1 MYRIG
6 ELARRTGTS
15 VDLLR
20 AWERRYGLL
29 RPARTAGGFRLYGD
43 DDAARVERMRSGL
56 AHGLAAAEA
65 ARAAIVEPER
75 SDELLPAL
83 LAFDGERAND
93 VLDKLFSRLSVE
105 GVLREAIQ
113 PALREIGDR
122 WARGEVS
129 VAQEHFASHLLR
141 GRLLALASRWDQG
154 VGPRALLACAPGDLH
169 DLPLVV
175 FGLALRERGW
185 RILFLGADTPLEV
198 VAATAATE
206 SPDLVVL
213 ASSRLHEPAPVA
225 ELATIAAGSR
235 LALAGRWPLL
245 DVPAVRLE
253 GDAVDLAAS
262 LDASVKRAYRVEE
275 AAG

>member
-29 RPARTAGGFRLYGD
+29 RPERTEGGFRLYGEE
-43 DDAARVERMRSGL
+43 DAARVERMRTGL
-56 AHGLAAAEA
+56 SHGLAAAEA
-65 ARAAIVEPER
+65 ARAALVPLER
-75 SDELLPAL
+75 SEELLPAL

-93 VLDKLFSRLSVE
+93 LLDKLFSRLSVE
-105 GVLREAIQ
+105 GVLRETIQ
-113 PALREIGDR
+113 PVLREIGDG

-129 VAQEHFASHLLR
+129 VAQEHFAAHLLR
-141 GRLLALASRWDQG
+141 GRLLALASRWGQG

-175 FGLALRERGW
+175 FGLACGSGGGGSSFSARIRRWRWSRPRRPQSAPSWSCSRARASASLRRSRSWLRSRQGP
-185 RILFLGADTPLEV
+185 A
-198 VAATAATE
+198 
-206 SPDLVVL
+206 
-213 ASSRLHEPAPVA
+213 SRLRV
-225 ELATIAAGSR
+225 
-235 LALAGRWPLL
+235 AGRCV
-245 DVPAVRLE
+245 DVPALRLE

-262 LDASVKRAYRVEE
+262 LDATVIRA
-275 AAG
+275 

>member
-29 RPARTAGGFRLYGD
+29 HPERTEGGFRLYGD
-43 DDAARVERMRSGL
+43 EDAARVERMRTGL
-56 AHGLAAAEA
+56 SHGLAAAEA
-65 ARAAIVEPER
+65 ARAALVPLER
-75 SDELLPAL
+75 SEGLLPAL

-93 VLDKLFSRLSVE
+93 LLDNLFSRLSIE
-105 GVLREAIQ
+105 GVLRESIQ

-129 VAQEHFASHLLR
+129 VAQEHFAANLLR

-154 VGPRALLACAPGDLH
+154 VGPRALLACAPGELH

-198 VAATAATE
+198 VASTAAAE

-213 ASSRLHEPAPVA
+213 ASSRLHEPAPLE
-225 ELATIAAGSR
+225 ELSAIAAGSR
-235 LALAGRWPLL
+235 LALAGRWPSV
-245 DVPAVRLE
+245 DVPALRLE
-253 GDAVDLAAS
+253 GDAVELAAS
-262 LDASVKRAYRVEE
+262 LDATVIRA
-275 AAG
+275 

>member
-6 ELARRTGTS
+6 ELARRTGTRA
-15 VDLLR
+15 DLLR

-29 RPARTAGGFRLYGD
+29 RPERTEGGFRLYGD
-43 DDAARVERMRSGL
+43 EDAARVERMRIGL
-56 AHGLAAAEA
+56 SQGLAAAEA
-65 ARAAIVEPER
+65 ARAALAPIER
-75 SDELLPAL
+75 SEELLPAL

-93 VLDKLFSRLSVE
+93 LLDNLFSRLSIE
-105 GVLREAIQ
+105 GVLRESIQ

-141 GRLLALASRWDQG
+141 ARLLSLASRWGQG

-169 DLPLVV
+169 DLPLVL

-185 RILFLGADTPLEV
+185 RILFLGADTPLDI
-198 VAATAATE
+198 VASTAAAE

-213 ASSRLHEPAPVA
+213 ANSHLREPALEA
-225 ELATIAAGSR
+225 ELAAIAASAR
-235 LALAGRWPLL
+235 LALAGRWPIV
-245 DVPAVRLE
+245 DIPALRLE
-253 GDAVDLAAS
+253 GDAVELAAS
-262 LDASVKRAYRVEE
+262 LDATVNRA
-275 AAG
+275 